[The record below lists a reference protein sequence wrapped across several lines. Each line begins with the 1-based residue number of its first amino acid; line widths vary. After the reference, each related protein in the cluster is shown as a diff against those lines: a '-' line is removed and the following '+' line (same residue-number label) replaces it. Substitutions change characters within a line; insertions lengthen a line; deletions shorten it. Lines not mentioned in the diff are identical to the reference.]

1 MPRLF
6 GCRPPAGVG
15 IGERMDKEQRKKTGD
30 RRKTYGK
37 KEKKAIYIYYRKAV
51 RFLKRRRKLVLMGG
65 AGVLAA
71 ISLILVVWAIMKGVV
86 GNQDVQMETVE
97 DVQGEPFEVVEA
109 LEVNAYPE
117 VNDLI
122 ERYFAALQEG
132 DEETLT
138 QLRDNTENKEL
149 LRMQENSSRIES
161 YDNITCYT
169 KSGMEEGSYVVF
181 AYYEV
186 KFQGIDTTLPGI
198 TPLYVRRNEEG
209 TYYLHDLYQDDEA
222 ASFANEV
229 AAQDDV
235 VELYAQVSDEYQSRL
250 EQDEELAEYVNGYM
264 DSMMAAVGEALEEQT
279 QSAQES
285 AEAEE
290 SASSETSEEGQ
301 TSEESGQTEESGQAD
316 EGSGSSSQ
324 QASSSAQVPNSGE
337 YTLTA
342 TVNIRKGASDTSDRL
357 AVAYPGETVEIL
369 MKQADGWTRVSY
381 QGQTGYVRS
390 DVLQ

>member
-1 MPRLF
+1 
-6 GCRPPAGVG
+6 
-15 IGERMDKEQRKKTGD
+15 MDKEQRKKTGD

-117 VNDLI
+117 VNELI

-290 SASSETSEEGQ
+290 SASSETSGEGQ

>member
-1 MPRLF
+1 
-6 GCRPPAGVG
+6 
-15 IGERMDKEQRKKTGD
+15 
-30 RRKTYGK
+30 
-37 KEKKAIYIYYRKAV
+37 
-51 RFLKRRRKLVLMGG
+51 
-65 AGVLAA
+65 
-71 ISLILVVWAIMKGVV
+71 
-86 GNQDVQMETVE
+86 
-97 DVQGEPFEVVEA
+97 
-109 LEVNAYPE
+109 
-117 VNDLI
+117 
-122 ERYFAALQEG
+122 
-132 DEETLT
+132 
-138 QLRDNTENKEL
+138 
-149 LRMQENSSRIES
+149 
-161 YDNITCYT
+161 
-169 KSGMEEGSYVVF
+169 
-181 AYYEV
+181 
-186 KFQGIDTTLPGI
+186 
-198 TPLYVRRNEEG
+198 
-209 TYYLHDLYQDDEA
+209 
-222 ASFANEV
+222 
-229 AAQDDV
+229 
-235 VELYAQVSDEYQSRL
+235 
-250 EQDEELAEYVNGYM
+250 M

-290 SASSETSEEGQ
+290 SASSETSGEGQ